1 MQILKLMNI
10 STVLLLIKL
19 LPTTNQQDNKSND
32 GSVFNGDIT
41 VHYMVGIIEI
51 YDVVLVNT
59 TTNENILWNANFND
73 PTTHDYKHLFHLL
86 CALVL
91 KWGNSIMY
99 PRSDGGLCTEIIF
112 SPTCGI
118 MPNGTAT
125 LHVVAKSTSAFTFA
139 YIFPFDSKTIKQELD
154 KHFEE
159 HNNFSTLKVAKY
171 KASVTSRTDT
181 KLITVTNETSLI
193 PSINKIYSIL
203 PYIVN
208 SVVCFLIGF
217 ACGQFICC
225 CK

>member
-19 LPTTNQQDNKSND
+19 LPNSYQHDCKSYEVDLLHLNLK
-32 GSVFNGDIT
+32 I
-41 VHYMVGIIEI
+41 HYMVAIIEI
-51 YDVVLVNT
+51 NNAVLVNT

-99 PRSDGGLCTEIIF
+99 PRSDGGVCTEIIF
-112 SPTCGI
+112 SQADVQQSAETQ
-118 MPNGTAT
+118 NS
-125 LHVVAKSTSAFTFA
+125 HVVVKSTSAFK
-139 YIFPFDSKTIKQELD
+139 FPFVFLFDSKTIKQELD

-171 KASVTSRTDT
+171 ETSVTSRTDT
-181 KLITVTNETSLI
+181 KLITVTNETSPI
-193 PSINKIYSIL
+193 SPISKIYAIL
-203 PYIVN
+203 PCN
-208 SVVCFLIGF
+208 STVCFLIGI
-217 ACGQFICC
+217 GVI
-225 CK
+225 

>member
-1 MQILKLMNI
+1 
-10 STVLLLIKL
+10 
-19 LPTTNQQDNKSND
+19 
-32 GSVFNGDIT
+32 
-41 VHYMVGIIEI
+41 
-51 YDVVLVNT
+51 
-59 TTNENILWNANFND
+59 
-73 PTTHDYKHLFHLL
+73 
-86 CALVL
+86 
-91 KWGNSIMY
+91 MY

-125 LHVVAKSTSAFTFA
+125 LHVVAKATTAFTFT

-159 HNNFSTLKVAKY
+159 HNNFSTLKVPKY
-171 KASVTSRTDT
+171 KATVTSRTDT
-181 KLITVTNETSLI
+181 KLKTVINEMSLI

-217 ACGQFICC
+217 AFGQFICC